1 MNLIEEIFKNTKT
14 IAVIGMKN
22 DKSAAYT
29 VPEYLFNM
37 GYKIYPV
44 NPKKE
49 GSIAL
54 GEKFVA
60 KVNDIIDKID
70 TVEIFRR
77 PEFVPIHVKEILQM
91 DPLPKYVWFQLG
103 IENNEAAA
111 ELGKAGIKV
120 VQNACM
126 LVEHRHLK

>member
-1 MNLIEEIFKNTKT
+1 MTIIEEIFKNSKT

-29 VPEYLFNM
+29 VPEYLHNN

-44 NPKKE
+44 NPKKT

-54 GEKFVA
+54 GKKFVEN
-60 KVNDIIDKID
+60 VNDIKEKID

-77 PEFVPIHVKEILQM
+77 PEFLPGHIKEILQM
-91 DPLPKYVWFQLG
+91 NPLPKYVWFQLG

-111 ELGKAGIKV
+111 ELEKAGIKV
-120 VQNACM
+120 VQNECM
-126 LVEHRHLK
+126 LVEHRRLK